1 MWHRIEIYNVKVLED
16 GRLAVYLMF
25 GSDAPDK
32 IERIEF
38 YNADGGLFSSGDV
51 QIDKAAFPDGILFR
65 YTIGIQQEQD
75 ND

>member
-1 MWHRIEIYNVKVLED
+1 
-16 GRLAVYLMF
+16 MF